1 MSIHHSTRSG
11 AAATAGQSAIAGLAL
26 ALVGTALGCTSGS
39 SISDSGGGASAP
51 QVMTVTG
58 ALTGSVGG
66 ATGKVDYSGL
76 PVKAV
81 LTHKISQDAS
91 VPACVPLISLAV
103 EKPDGTCRLEL
114 EFKPGI
120 SGSEL
125 ELAAV
130 KFTAKQA
137 VKQGVATVGTVPC
150 VGWVEEP
157 KKDEVI
163 YQLESGSATMPM
175 PTLAFPQAGQDQAL
189 IKGLDLRPTGK
200 VLLKVAGQ
208 ARKFEFDLAALR
220 FAGDAAST
228 GSSDAA
234 LECKKTTFPMPN
246 WSLKDINAASATHDK
261 VLNLNSDFKLKR
273 VVVLNGAG
281 WCASCVSQT
290 KSMEKLRAQLAAQ
303 GRDDV
308 AFVTINSA
316 DAVQDQAKITEGV
329 KVAVVQG
336 TGSSG
341 WQTMQRPDGKPGEKN
356 DGFIFD
362 YSGKLLG
369 FFQGAGTVH
378 MGVWEEW
385 MAKNVGL
392 PQDAGA
398 GYNCKDGGAPGQ
410 FGQSCTKVDA
420 GL

>member
-1 MSIHHSTRSG
+1 MRAATMTRSG
-11 AAATAGQSAIAGLAL
+11 AVRPWAVGLVL
-26 ALVGTALGCTSGS
+26 AMAGCTSGS
-39 SISDSGGGASAP
+39 STFDSGGGVQAGQP
-51 QVMTVTG
+51 MTVTG
-58 ALTGSVGG
+58 AITGTVGG
-66 ATGKVDYSGL
+66 VTGTVDYTGL
-76 PVKAV
+76 PVKASLV
-81 LTHKISQDAS
+81 HKISLDSSQ
-91 VPACVPLISLAV
+91 PACVPLISLAV
-103 EKPDGTCRLEL
+103 EKADGTCRLEL
-114 EFKPGI
+114 AFKPGI

-125 ELAAV
+125 ELVGA

-137 VKQGVATVGTVPC
+137 IKQGVATIGTIPC
-150 VGWVEEP
+150 AGWVDEP

-163 YQLESGSATMPM
+163 YQLESGTATLPM
-175 PTLAFPQAGQDQAL
+175 PTLGFPQAGQTSAVAQD
-189 IKGLDLRPTGK
+189 LDLQPKGK

-220 FAGDAAST
+220 FKGDAPST

-246 WSLKDINAASATHDK
+246 WSLPDINAASATYGQT
-261 VLNLNSDFKLKR
+261 LNLNSDFKLKR

-303 GRDDV
+303 GRSDV
-308 AFVTINSA
+308 GFVTINSA
-316 DAVQDQAKITEGV
+316 DAVKDQATITAGV
-329 KVAVVQG
+329 QVAVVQANA
-336 TGSSG
+336 SSG
-341 WQTMQRPDGKPGEKN
+341 WQTMKRPSGKPGEKN

-369 FFQGAGTVH
+369 FFEGAGSIQ
-378 MGVWEEW
+378 MGTWEEW

-392 PQDAGA
+392 AKDAGA
-398 GYNCKDGGAPGQ
+398 GFDCKNGGAGQ
-410 FGQSCTKVDA
+410 KFSDACTQADA

>member
-1 MSIHHSTRSG
+1 MLKDEQARRG
-11 AAATAGQSAIAGLAL
+11 TAGLKA
-26 ALVGTALGCTSGS
+26 ALVALSAVGCTSGS
-39 SISDSGGGASAP
+39 STFDSGGSAP
-51 QVMTVTG
+51 ISQPMTVTG
-58 ALTGSVGG
+58 ALTGTVGT

-76 PVKAV
+76 PVKATLV
-81 LTHKISQDAS
+81 HKVSLDANQ
-91 VPACVPLISLAV
+91 PACVPLISLTVA
-103 EKPDGTCRLEL
+103 KADGTCRLEL
-114 EFKPGI
+114 EFKPGV

-125 ELAAV
+125 ELSAA

-137 VKQGVATVGTVPC
+137 IKEGVATVGTTPC
-150 VGWVEEP
+150 AGWVEEP

-175 PTLAFPQAGQDQAL
+175 PTLGFPQAGQSNAL
-189 IKGLDLRPTGK
+189 LKNLDLRPQGK
-200 VLLKVAGQ
+200 VTLKVAGQ

-220 FAGDAAST
+220 FSGDASST

-246 WSLKDINAASATHDK
+246 WSLKDINPASATYDQT
-261 VLNLNSDFKLKR
+261 LNLNSHFKLKR

-290 KSMEKLRAQLAAQ
+290 KSMEKLRATLAAQ

-308 AFVTINSA
+308 VFVTINSA
-316 DAVQDQAKITEGV
+316 DAVQDQAAITAGV

-336 TGSSG
+336 TSAGG
-341 WQTMQRPDGKPGEKN
+341 WQTMQRPSGKPGEKN

-362 YSGKLLG
+362 YNGKMLG
-369 FFQGAGTVH
+369 FFEGAGTIQ

-385 MAKNVGL
+385 LAKNVNL
-392 PQDAGA
+392 AKDAGI
-398 GYNCKDGGAPGQ
+398 GFNCKAGGAPGQ
-410 FGQSCTKVDA
+410 FAQSCSQA
-420 GL
+420 SSGL